1 MKKRLYLRN
10 FDDSNHLL
18 DPKEKRFVLSFF
30 LLNLKMS
37 VRNASVRIGML
48 LSS

>member
-18 DPKEKRFVLSFF
+18 DPKEKRFVLIFF
-30 LLNLKMS
+30 FKILKCQLGML
-37 VRNASVRIGML
+37 RIGML